1 MTDWLEEVRSFNEI
15 SNYKFFALFRKWKTL
30 MKWVK
35 VMSSERKKKIS
46 NTLKEKLFLANP
58 MYQKILLNH
67 KTLCC
72 EIEGLD
78 FINLHV
84 REPMSKQ
91 EFLESKNA
99 TAE

>member
-1 MTDWLEEVRSFNEI
+1 
-15 SNYKFFALFRKWKTL
+15 
-30 MKWVK
+30 
-35 VMSSERKKKIS
+35 
-46 NTLKEKLFLANP
+46 

-99 TAE
+99 TAEEFSADLSAFSARLH